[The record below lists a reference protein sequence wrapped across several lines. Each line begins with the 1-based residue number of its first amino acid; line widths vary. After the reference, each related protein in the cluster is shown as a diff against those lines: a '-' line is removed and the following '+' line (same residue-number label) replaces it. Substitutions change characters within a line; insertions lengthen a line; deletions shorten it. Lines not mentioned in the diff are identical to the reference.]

1 MSEKRIAELEAS
13 EAELIK
19 DKGLLETQLLEMT
32 EKLET
37 AETAVEEASATNAT
51 LVAKVESLEAE
62 VTSEKSRAQELLSSV
77 RRAALSASMSDE
89 EWEKQ
94 RETVMAMPD
103 VAFELLA
110 SVAKRDAKKV
120 DANIDL
126 EGPKP
131 PETGWEV

>member
-13 EAELIK
+13 EAKLIE
-19 DKGLLETQLLEMT
+19 DKELLETQLLEMT

-37 AETAVEEASATNAT
+37 AEAKVGDSSIANAE

-94 RETVMAMPD
+94 QETVMAMPD
-103 VAFELLA
+103 EAFALLA
-110 SVAKRDAKKV
+110 SASKRDAKKV

-126 EGPKP
+126 EGSKP
-131 PETGWEV
+131 PDTGWEV